1 MQETIEQL
9 KEFEISLHKMVA
21 GNISLVDHIGSVQLA
36 IQSAI
41 RTSTSPEVLNM
52 FLKKE
57 NGALRSRLSSL
68 ESDFRLGRISID
80 AYNSQ
85 ALEIIKMLD
94 KLKEPLSPNEQ
105 EMLRKVCSPCNLR
118 LTPVSNYNFH
128 PRE

>member
-57 NGALRSRLSSL
+57 NG
-68 ESDFRLGRISID
+68 
-80 AYNSQ
+80 
-85 ALEIIKMLD
+85 KW
-94 KLKEPLSPNEQ
+94 K
-105 EMLRKVCSPCNLR
+105 
-118 LTPVSNYNFH
+118 
-128 PRE
+128 

>member
-68 ESDFRLGRISID
+68 ESDFRLGRISVD

-105 EMLRKVCSPCNLR
+105 EMLRKVCSTLQ
-118 LTPVSNYNFH
+118 SKIH
-128 PRE
+128 AKWI